1 MKRFLSVFLVIIMAA
16 GLFVLRGSAAKA
28 EVISV
33 SGSNAGGIENSIS
46 VTSSTARW
54 SSIRNS
60 YLFKSSSG
68 YTAVDWNGSKV
79 IVTEYDSK
87 FNKDSVKIIEPELPL
102 FGGFY
107 ASKDCNYILF
117 GDTNYSEDDTKEVLR
132 LVKYDK
138 DFNRIIS
145 GSVTDC
151 YTFEPFESGSA
162 VIAETNG
169 YVIIQTCRKRYP
181 DDGVRHQSSLTVI
194 MDKATLSILNDL
206 GKFQA
211 NHVSHS
217 FNQFVMVDG
226 HKFVVVDHGDAY
238 PRSVTLNVLDT
249 DTTYYSG
256 AVSLFDIPGTAG
268 ANCTGVTVGGLA
280 ISSSSYMVAINSV
293 DHSKVTS
300 YDSFK
305 MYSLDVDERNAMV
318 LVESKSD
325 KKVKEVVLTNY
336 VNKGYLASTP
346 YIVKINDDEFAVLW
360 QEFKYGSS
368 NADLKYA
375 VIDGS
380 GNIRST
386 GSSSNAILS
395 VDCQPIYDNGKII
408 WYVNS
413 DSTNRDFYKLNVFDD
428 SPETTGDDEYTV
440 TFKAN
445 GSVVSKKNLKEGE
458 KIVKPSDPTL
468 SGWTFK
474 RWDPEVPS
482 TMPAKDMTFT
492 AVFERN
498 PGTPDTPGTT
508 SSSGTTGTTS
518 SKYYS
523 ATFIADG
530 VVVSKISRLE
540 GQALVPPA
548 DPVKPG
554 YVFKGWD
561 PEVPATIQP
570 KDMTFTA
577 VFEDDYGTPY
587 TTVPTSTTSP
597 SVTPDQFSGF
607 TIRNYQSTLT
617 VGYKSNL
624 VFHTT
629 IDAPY
634 GYTIV
639 WSNGQTGSRCEFNE
653 VTDSSYIVSA
663 KLVKDGVVVKET
675 PTETVSVRTGILG
688 RLMYFFRT
696 LLGRESTYV
705 DNVKSN

>member
-226 HKFVVVDHGDAY
+226 
-238 PRSVTLNVLDT
+238 
-249 DTTYYSG
+249 
-256 AVSLFDIPGTAG
+256 
-268 ANCTGVTVGGLA
+268 
-280 ISSSSYMVAINSV
+280 
-293 DHSKVTS
+293 
-300 YDSFK
+300 
-305 MYSLDVDERNAMV
+305 
-318 LVESKSD
+318 
-325 KKVKEVVLTNY
+325 
-336 VNKGYLASTP
+336 
-346 YIVKINDDEFAVLW
+346 
-360 QEFKYGSS
+360 
-368 NADLKYA
+368 
-375 VIDGS
+375 
-380 GNIRST
+380 
-386 GSSSNAILS
+386 
-395 VDCQPIYDNGKII
+395 
-408 WYVNS
+408 
-413 DSTNRDFYKLNVFDD
+413 
-428 SPETTGDDEYTV
+428 
-440 TFKAN
+440 
-445 GSVVSKKNLKEGE
+445 
-458 KIVKPSDPTL
+458 
-468 SGWTFK
+468 
-474 RWDPEVPS
+474 
-482 TMPAKDMTFT
+482 
-492 AVFERN
+492 
-498 PGTPDTPGTT
+498 
-508 SSSGTTGTTS
+508 
-518 SKYYS
+518 
-523 ATFIADG
+523 
-530 VVVSKISRLE
+530 
-540 GQALVPPA
+540 
-548 DPVKPG
+548 
-554 YVFKGWD
+554 
-561 PEVPATIQP
+561 
-570 KDMTFTA
+570 
-577 VFEDDYGTPY
+577 
-587 TTVPTSTTSP
+587 
-597 SVTPDQFSGF
+597 
-607 TIRNYQSTLT
+607 
-617 VGYKSNL
+617 
-624 VFHTT
+624 
-629 IDAPY
+629 
-634 GYTIV
+634 
-639 WSNGQTGSRCEFNE
+639 
-653 VTDSSYIVSA
+653 
-663 KLVKDGVVVKET
+663 
-675 PTETVSVRTGILG
+675 
-688 RLMYFFRT
+688 
-696 LLGRESTYV
+696 
-705 DNVKSN
+705 